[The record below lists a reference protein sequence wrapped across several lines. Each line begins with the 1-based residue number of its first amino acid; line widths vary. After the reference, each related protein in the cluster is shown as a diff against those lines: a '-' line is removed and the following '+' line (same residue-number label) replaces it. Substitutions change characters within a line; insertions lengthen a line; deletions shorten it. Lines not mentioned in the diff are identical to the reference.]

1 MHNEVTF
8 PLHAARGAAYL
19 IAPNIAARHAFST
32 RLGGVST
39 GVLESLNLSVRR
51 GDTPENVRENWR
63 RLGAAAG
70 LDLTRAVYARQIH
83 SADVRIAHAADAQ
96 PPEREPRF
104 ACDGFVTNE
113 PGVPLAV
120 FMADCLPVLLHD
132 PAAGVIGAVHC
143 GWRGSVADILGAA
156 VAPLDCTIHA
166 GYVTGLVGP
175 DGAGKTT
182 LMRMLAGL
190 LKPDSGS
197 ATVIGFDPIKNDGA
211 LHAVLGYMPQ
221 KFGLYED
228 LTVMENLNLY
238 ADLRSVTG
246 EARKQTFARLLEF
259 TSLGPFT
266 GRLAGKL
273 SGGMK
278 QKLGLACTLVGEP
291 KVLLLDEPGV
301 GVDPISRRE
310 LWQMVH
316 ELAGEGM
323 LILWSTSYLDEAE
336 QCRDVLLMNEGELLY
351 QGEPTALTQTMAGRS
366 FLMTSPHE
374 GNRKLLQ
381 RALKLPQVS
390 DGMIQGKSVRLI
402 LKKEATP
409 DDIRHA
415 DGMPEIDINET
426 TPRFED
432 AFIDLLGG
440 AGTSES
446 PLGAIL
452 HTVEGTPGETVIEAK
467 ELTKKFG
474 DFAATDHVNFAVKRG
489 EIFGLLGPNGAG
501 KSTTFKM
508 MCGLLVPT
516 SGQALVLGMDLKES
530 SGKARQHLGYM
541 AQKFSLYG
549 NLTVEQNLRFF
560 SGVYGLRGRAQNEK
574 ISRMSEA
581 FGLKSI
587 ASHATDELPL
597 GFKQRLALACS
608 LMHEPDILF
617 LDEPT
622 SGVDP
627 LTRREFWLHINSMVE
642 KGVTVMVTT
651 HFMDEAEYCDRIG
664 LVYRGKLIAS
674 GTPDDLKAQSA
685 NDEQP
690 DPTMEQAFIQL
701 IHDWDKEHSNE

>member
-1 MHNEVTF
+1 MSKDVITF
-8 PLHAARGAAYL
+8 NG
-19 IAPNIAARHAFST
+19 
-32 RLGGVST
+32 
-39 GVLESLNLSVRR
+39 LSRR
-51 GDTPENVRENWR
+51 
-63 RLGAAAG
+63 
-70 LDLTRAVYARQIH
+70 
-83 SADVRIAHAADAQ
+83 
-96 PPEREPRF
+96 F
-104 ACDGFVTNE
+104 
-113 PGVPLAV
+113 PGMDRP
-120 FMADCLPVLLHD
+120 
-132 PAAGVIGAVHC
+132 
-143 GWRGSVADILGAA
+143 A
-156 VAPLDCTIHA
+156 VAPLNCTIHA

-190 LKPDSGS
+190 LKPDEGS
-197 ATVIGFDPIKNDGA
+197 ASVIGFDPLKDDGA
-211 LHAVLGYMPQ
+211 LHAALGYMPQ

-246 EARKQTFARLLEF
+246 EARKNIFERLLEF

-278 QKLGLACTLVGEP
+278 QKLGLACTLVGDP

-316 ELAGEGM
+316 ELAGDGM

-336 QCRDVLLMNEGELLY
+336 QCRDVLLMNEGKLLY
-351 QGEPTALTQTMAGRS
+351 QGEPKALTQTMAGRS
-366 FLMTSPHE
+366 FLVSSQQE
-374 GNRKLLQ
+374 NNRRLLQ
-381 RALKLPQVS
+381 RALKLPQIS
-390 DGMIQGKSVRLI
+390 DGVIQGKSVRLI
-402 LKKEATP
+402 LKKAARIDEVQQH
-409 DDIRHA
+409 DD
-415 DGMPEIDINET
+415 MPPLQVAET
-426 TPRFED
+426 APRFED

-440 AGTSES
+440 AGTAES
-446 PLGAIL
+446 PLGEII
-452 HTVEGTPGETVIEAK
+452 HHVDGNKDETVIEARS
-467 ELTKKFG
+467 LTKKFG
-474 DFAATDHVNFAVKRG
+474 DFAATDHVDFQVKRG

-516 SGQALVLGMDLKES
+516 DGKALVLGMDLKVS

-549 NLTVEQNLRFF
+549 NLSVEQNLRFF

-574 ISRMSEA
+574 IARMSDA

-587 ASHATDELPL
+587 AGHAADELPL
-597 GFKQRLALACS
+597 GYKQRLALACS

-627 LTRREFWLHINSMVE
+627 LTRREFWLHINSMVD

-664 LVYRGKLIAS
+664 LVYHGKLIAS
-674 GTPDDLKAQSA
+674 GTPDALKAQAA
-685 NDEQP
+685 NDSQV
-690 DPTMEQAFIQL
+690 DPTMEQAFITL
-701 IHDWDKEHSNE
+701 INQWDKENGHEQ

>member
-1 MHNEVTF
+1 MNERTIQIDGLVKQF
-8 PLHAARGAAYL
+8 PGMEK
-19 IAPNIAARHAFST
+19 P
-32 RLGGVST
+32 
-39 GVLESLNLSVRR
+39 
-51 GDTPENVRENWR
+51 
-63 RLGAAAG
+63 
-70 LDLTRAVYARQIH
+70 
-83 SADVRIAHAADAQ
+83 
-96 PPEREPRF
+96 
-104 ACDGFVTNE
+104 
-113 PGVPLAV
+113 
-120 FMADCLPVLLHD
+120 
-132 PAAGVIGAVHC
+132 
-143 GWRGSVADILGAA
+143 A
-156 VAPLDCTIHA
+156 VARLDCKIEA

-182 LMRMLAGL
+182 LMRILAGL
-190 LKPDSGS
+190 MKQNEGRVRVLGL
-197 ATVIGFDPIKNDGA
+197 DPIDNDSE

-228 LTVMENLNLY
+228 LTVMENLILY

-246 EARKQTFARLLEF
+246 EKRQQMFTRLLAF

-266 GRLAGKL
+266 DRLAGKL

-278 QKLGLACTLVGEP
+278 QKLGLACTLVGDP
-291 KVLLLDEPGV
+291 QVLLLDEPGV

-316 ELAGEGM
+316 ELAGDGM

-351 QGEPTALTQTMAGRS
+351 HGEPKALTRSMAGRS
-366 FLMTSPHE
+366 FLLTSRDE
-374 GNRKLLQ
+374 NNRRLL
-381 RALKLPQVS
+381 RRILRLPQVS
-390 DGMIQGKSVRLI
+390 DGVIQGRSVRMI
-402 LKKEATP
+402 LKKGA
-409 DDIRHA
+409 DVQAIHA
-415 DGMPEIDINET
+415 APEMPPLEIEET
-426 TPRFED
+426 APRFED

-440 AGTSES
+440 AGAAES
-446 PLGAIL
+446 PLGKIL
-452 HTVEGTPGETVIEAK
+452 HSVKGNSEETVIEARS
-467 ELTKKFG
+467 LTKKFG
-474 DFAATDHVNFAVKRG
+474 DFAATDEVNFAVKRG

-516 SGQALVLGMDLKES
+516 AGQALVLNMDLKVS
-530 SGKARQHLGYM
+530 SGKARQRLGYM

-560 SGVYGLRGRAQNEK
+560 SGVYGLRGSAQREK
-574 ISRMSEA
+574 MARMSEA
-581 FGLKSI
+581 FGLETI
-587 ASHATDELPL
+587 ARQATDQLPL
-597 GFKQRLALACS
+597 GYKQRLALACS

-674 GTPDDLKAQSA
+674 GTPDELKAQTA
-685 NDEQP
+685 DGNHP
-690 DPTMEQAFIQL
+690 DPTMEHAFITL
-701 IHDWDKEHSNE
+701 IQNWDKEHSNAR

>member
-1 MHNEVTF
+1 MSSQDGIIRLQGLMKQF
-8 PLHAARGAAYL
+8 PGQEK
-19 IAPNIAARHAFST
+19 P
-32 RLGGVST
+32 
-39 GVLESLNLSVRR
+39 
-51 GDTPENVRENWR
+51 
-63 RLGAAAG
+63 
-70 LDLTRAVYARQIH
+70 
-83 SADVRIAHAADAQ
+83 
-96 PPEREPRF
+96 
-104 ACDGFVTNE
+104 
-113 PGVPLAV
+113 
-120 FMADCLPVLLHD
+120 
-132 PAAGVIGAVHC
+132 
-143 GWRGSVADILGAA
+143 A
-156 VAPLDCTIHA
+156 VARLECEIHT
-166 GYVTGLVGP
+166 GSVTGLVGP

-190 LKPDSGS
+190 LKPSEGN
-197 ATVIGFDPIKNDGA
+197 ANVIGLDPIEDDRA

-228 LTVMENLNLY
+228 LTVMENLTLY
-238 ADLRSVTG
+238 ADLRGVTG
-246 EARKQTFARLLEF
+246 EEREKTFKRLLEF
-259 TSLGPFT
+259 TALGPFT
-266 GRLAGKL
+266 TRLAGKL

-278 QKLGLACTLVGEP
+278 QKLGLACTLVGQP

-316 ELAGEGM
+316 ELAGDGM

-351 QGEPTALTQTMAGRS
+351 HGAPKELTQQMAGRS
-366 FLMTSPHE
+366 LLVTHSDE
-374 GNRKLLQ
+374 NNRKLLQ

-390 DGMIQGKSVRLI
+390 DGVIQGRSVRMI
-402 LKKEATP
+402 LAKDASVEELTQALNVS
-409 DDIRHA
+409 
-415 DGMPEIDINET
+415 PENISQTE
-426 TPRFED
+426 PRFED

-440 AGTSES
+440 AATQES
-446 PLGAIL
+446 PLGKIL
-452 HTVEGTPGETVIEAK
+452 HTVEGKPGETVIKAES
-467 ELTKKFG
+467 LTKKFG
-474 DFAATDHVNFAVKRG
+474 DFAATDNVDFTVQRG

-516 SGQALVLGMDLKES
+516 SGKALVLDMDLKTS

-560 SGVYGLRGRAQNEK
+560 SGVYGLRGKAQEEK
-574 ISRMSEA
+574 INRMSEA
-581 FGLKSI
+581 FSLKPIMNS
-587 ASHATDELPL
+587 STDALPL

-627 LTRREFWLHINSMVE
+627 ITRREFWLHINSMVE

-674 GTPDDLKAQSA
+674 GTPDDLKEQAA
-685 NDEQP
+685 DDEQT
-690 DPTMEQAFIQL
+690 DPTMEQAFITL
-701 IHDWDKEHSNE
+701 IHQWDKEHENART

>member
-1 MHNEVTF
+1 MSED
-8 PLHAARGAAYL
+8 L
-19 IAPNIAARHAFST
+19 IT
-32 RLGGVST
+32 
-39 GVLESLNLSVRR
+39 
-51 GDTPENVRENWR
+51 
-63 RLGAAAG
+63 
-70 LDLTRAVYARQIH
+70 LDGLTR
-83 SADVRIAHAADAQ
+83 S
-96 PPEREPRF
+96 F
-104 ACDGFVTNE
+104 AGMTR
-113 PGVPLAV
+113 P
-120 FMADCLPVLLHD
+120 
-132 PAAGVIGAVHC
+132 
-143 GWRGSVADILGAA
+143 A
-156 VAPLDCTIHA
+156 VAPLSCTVRS

-190 LKPDSGS
+190 LKADSGS
-197 ATVIGFDPIKNDGA
+197 ARVIGFDPIADDSA

-228 LTVMENLNLY
+228 LTVMENLTLY

-246 EARKQTFARLLEF
+246 EARQKIFDRLLEF

-266 GRLAGKL
+266 DRLAGKL

-316 ELAGEGM
+316 ELAGDGM

-336 QCRDVLLMNEGELLY
+336 QCREVLLMNEGQLLY
-351 QGEPTALTQTMAGRS
+351 QGEPRSLTQTMAGRS
-366 FLMTSPHE
+366 FLVSSRE
-374 GNRKLLQ
+374 ENNRRLLQ
-381 RALKLPQVS
+381 RALKLPQIS
-390 DGMIQGKSVRLI
+390 DGVIQGKSVRLI
-402 LKKEATP
+402 LKKESSI
-409 DDIRHA
+409 DEVRNHA
-415 DGMPEIDINET
+415 SLPPLEIAET
-426 TPRFED
+426 APRFED

-440 AGTSES
+440 AGTAES
-446 PLGAIL
+446 PLGAII
-452 HTVEGTPGETVIEAK
+452 HSVEGSHDETVIEAQT
-467 ELTKKFG
+467 LTKKFG
-474 DFAATDHVNFAVKRG
+474 DFAATDHVDFKVKRG

-516 SGQALVLGMDLKES
+516 SGKALVLGMDLKLS

-549 NLTVEQNLRFF
+549 NLSVEQNLRFF
-560 SGVYGLRGRAQNEK
+560 SGVYGLRGRVQNEK
-574 ISRMSEA
+574 IERMSEA
-581 FGLKSI
+581 FGLKAI
-587 ASHATDELPL
+587 ANHAADELPL
-597 GFKQRLALACS
+597 GYKQRLALACS

-627 LTRREFWLHINSMVE
+627 LTRREFWLHINSMVD

-674 GTPDDLKAQSA
+674 GTPDALKALAA

-690 DPTMEQAFIQL
+690 DPTMEQAFITL
-701 IHDWDKEHSNE
+701 IHDWDKENSSER